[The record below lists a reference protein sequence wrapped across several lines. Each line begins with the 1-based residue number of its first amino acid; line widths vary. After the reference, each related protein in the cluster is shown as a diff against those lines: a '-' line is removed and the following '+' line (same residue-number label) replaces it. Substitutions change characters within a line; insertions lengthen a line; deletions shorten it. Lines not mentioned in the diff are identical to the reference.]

1 MCLIIHNPLGVAID
15 PDIIESA
22 LCDNPDG
29 FGIFYHDDGSVVRT
43 MSFSTPSEL
52 MSGGR
57 PYTAHFRY
65 STSGKTGKK
74 QCHPFWIDSRYLL
87 MQNGTVERLRSE
99 KHVDTAVLAELL
111 GTVPKKYW
119 ATVLSTHNCRFAICD
134 THTGAVEIVNED
146 LWHKHDDDC
155 LYSKPD
161 VLLDLYT
168 APATKITHYGRGPD
182 TWEEE
187 WETGMRGT
195 HGPVLSCYEEE
206 EEEEP
211 LGEGNGNLHP
221 VAVYGTLK
229 QGHGNHE
236 RHLSDSYYTGS
247 GSTKDKLPL
256 VISGLP
262 YLFKKPGV
270 GHHVEV
276 EVYQVTDAVL
286 RALDGLEG
294 HPNWY
299 RREST
304 TIELDSGGSIEAWVY
319 FMTDDS
325 YLGPKTKLHVSY

>member
-1 MCLIIHNPLGVAID
+1 MCLIIHNPLGVAVD
-15 PDIIESA
+15 PDIIEIA
-22 LCDNPDG
+22 LYDNPDG

-43 MSFSTPSEL
+43 MSFSTPSKL

-87 MQNGTVERLRSE
+87 MQNGTVERLRSS

-111 GTVPKKYW
+111 GTLPKKYW
-119 ATVLSTHNCRFAICD
+119 ATVLGTHNCRFAICD

-161 VLLDLYT
+161 VLLDLYA
-168 APATKITHYGRGPD
+168 APATKNPHYGRGPD

-195 HGPVLSCYEEE
+195 HGPVLSCYD

-211 LGEGNGNLHP
+211 TGNGNLHP

-325 YLGPKTKLHVSY
+325 YLGPKTKLHTSY

>member
-1 MCLIIHNPLGVAID
+1 MCLIIHNPLGVAVD

-161 VLLDLYT
+161 VLLDLYA
-168 APATKITHYGRGPD
+168 APATKNPHYGRGPD

>member
-1 MCLIIHNPLGVAID
+1 MCLIIHNPLGVAVD

-43 MSFSTPSEL
+43 MSFSTPSKL
-52 MSGGR
+52 MLCGR

-87 MQNGTVERLRSE
+87 MQNGTVERLRSS

-161 VLLDLYT
+161 VLLDLYA
-168 APATKITHYGRGPD
+168 APATKSAYYGRGQQD
-182 TWEEE
+182 SWGDE
-187 WETGMRGT
+187 WESGMRGT
-195 HGPVLSCYEEE
+195 HGPVLSCYD

-211 LGEGNGNLHP
+211 TGTGNLHP

-229 QGHGNHE
+229 QGHGNHH
-236 RHLSDSYYTGS
+236 RYLSDSYYTGS

-262 YLFKKPGV
+262 YLFKKPGT

-325 YLGPKTKLHVSY
+325 YLGPKTKLHTSY

>member
-1 MCLIIHNPLGVAID
+1 MCLIIHNPLGVDID
-15 PDIIESA
+15 TDIIESA
-22 LCDNPDG
+22 LCYNPDG

-43 MSFSTPSEL
+43 MSFDKPLKL
-52 MSGGR
+52 MLCAR

-74 QCHPFWIDSRYLL
+74 QCHPFPIDSRYLL

-119 ATVLSTHNCRFAICD
+119 ATVLGTHNCRFAICD
-134 THTGAVEIVNED
+134 TQTGAVEIINED

-161 VLLDLYT
+161 VLLDVYA
-168 APATKITHYGRGPD
+168 APATKTTHYGRGPD
-182 TWEEE
+182 TWEDE

-195 HGPVLSCYEEE
+195 HGPVLSFHEEE
-206 EEEEP
+206 DPVGAED
-211 LGEGNGNLHP
+211 LYP

-229 QGHGNHE
+229 QGHGNHD
-236 RHLSDSYYTGS
+236 RYLDDSYYTGS
-247 GSTKDKLPL
+247 GITADKLPL
-256 VISGLP
+256 IIHGLP
-262 YLFKKPGV
+262 YLLKEPGR
-270 GHHVEV
+270 GHRVEV
-276 EVYQVTDAVL
+276 EVYQVTAATL

-294 HPNWY
+294 HPQWY
-299 RREST
+299 RRELT

-319 FMTDDS
+319 FMTDLSYDTKGVILHDS
-325 YLGPKTKLHVSY
+325 Y

>member
-161 VLLDLYT
+161 VLLDLYA
-168 APATKITHYGRGPD
+168 APATKNPHYGRGPD

-195 HGPVLSCYEEE
+195 HGPVLSCYE